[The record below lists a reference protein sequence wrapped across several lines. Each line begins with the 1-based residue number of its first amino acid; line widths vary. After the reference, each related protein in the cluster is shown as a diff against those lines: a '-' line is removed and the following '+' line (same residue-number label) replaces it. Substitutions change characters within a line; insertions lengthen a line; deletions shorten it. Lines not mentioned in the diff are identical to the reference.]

1 MTYSEGG
8 ARMTLAGNVL
18 TFSGKLECADYG
30 NVDEFLRNV
39 DESLSASRC
48 ILDLTQLTFLNSSGI
63 RSLAVFML
71 GSQKEFD
78 LRINPEIT
86 WQQETLP
93 VLTHL
98 KSNAIH
104 IIC

>member
-8 ARMTLAGNVL
+8 ARITLTGNVL
-18 TFSGKLECADYG
+18 AFSGKLELADYD
-30 NVDEFLRNV
+30 NVDEFLRNIDV
-39 DESLSASRC
+39 SVSASVC
-48 ILDLTQLTFLNSSGI
+48 ILDLTFLTFLNSSGI

-71 GSQKEFD
+71 GSQKEFE
-78 LRINPEIT
+78 LRVNPAIT

-98 KSNAIH
+98 KSNAIR
-104 IIC
+104 IVC